1 MALNLFGVTVND
13 AHTAHV
19 HVDGI
24 ETVTVRDLAAICGP
38 AEYRA
43 LVVDEAW
50 VKHHSEVIT
59 AFAIRGPVLP
69 APAGIVFRSPEAVTR
84 WLELHSGAL
93 SEALTFVE
101 NRVAA
106 RVHISRA
113 EMPEVKAA
121 GERRDARSAEASDI
135 DAVAA
140 ESLRILRGA
149 AVATLPLRADRST
162 GVVLTAAFL
171 VEHHLWDQFAAEV
184 DAQAK
189 RAIGVTF
196 SLTGPWPPY
205 DFVQMQL
212 GS

>member
-13 AHTAHV
+13 AHTANV

-24 ETVTVRDLAAICGP
+24 ETVMVRDLAAICGP
-38 AEYRA
+38 TEYRELA
-43 LVVDEAW
+43 VDDEA
-50 VKHHSEVIT
+50 VAHHSEVIG
-59 AFAIRGPVLP
+59 AYAIRGPVLP
-69 APAGIVFRSPEAVTR
+69 APLGVVFRSADAVTS

-93 SEALTFVE
+93 SEALSFVE
-101 NRVAA
+101 NREAA

-113 EMPEVKAA
+113 ESPGAQRAA
-121 GERRDARSAEASDI
+121 ADI

-140 ESLRILRGA
+140 ESLRALRAA

-162 GVVLTAAFL
+162 GVVMTAAFL
-171 VEHHLWDQFAAEV
+171 VERDLWDQFAAEV
-184 DAQAK
+184 DAQAT
-189 RAIGVTF
+189 RATGASF

>member
-19 HVDGI
+19 RVDGVDL
-24 ETVTVRDLAAICGP
+24 VTVRDLAAICGEG
-38 AEYRA
+38 EYHS
-43 LVVDEAW
+43 VTVDAAA
-50 VKHHSEVIT
+50 VSRHSEIVS
-59 AFAIRGPVLP
+59 AYALRGPVLP
-69 APAGIVFRSPEAVTR
+69 APAGVVFRSAESVTS

-113 EMPEVKAA
+113 ETAESKVA
-121 GERRDARSAEASDI
+121 GVDI
-135 DAVAA
+135 DAFAV
-140 ESLRILRGA
+140 ESLRALRAA
-149 AVATLPLRADRST
+149 AVATLPMRADRSN
-162 GVVLTAAFL
+162 GVVMTAAFL
-171 VEHHLWDQFAAEV
+171 VERDLWDQFAAEV
-184 DAQAK
+184 DVQAK
-189 RAIGVTF
+189 RATGASF
-196 SLTGPWPPY
+196 ALTGPWPPF

>member
-13 AHTAHV
+13 AHTASV

-38 AEYRA
+38 VEYRELA
-43 LVVDEAW
+43 VDDEA
-50 VKHHSEVIT
+50 VRRHSEVVG
-59 AFAIRGPVLP
+59 AYAIRGPVLP
-69 APAGIVFRSPEAVTR
+69 APLGVVFRSPEAVTG

-106 RVHISRA
+106 RVHITRA
-113 EMPEVKAA
+113 DSPDAQRAA
-121 GERRDARSAEASDI
+121 ADI

-140 ESLRILRGA
+140 ESLRALRAA
-149 AVATLPLRADRST
+149 AVATLPLRADRSA
-162 GVVLTAAFL
+162 GVVMTAAFL
-171 VEHHLWDQFAAEV
+171 VERDLWDQFAAEV
-184 DAQAK
+184 DTQAT
-189 RAIGVTF
+189 RASGASF

>member
-19 HVDGI
+19 RVDGI
-24 ETVTVRDLAAICGP
+24 EAVTVRDLAAICGP
-38 AEYRA
+38 SEYRQLDA
-43 LVVDEAW
+43 DEAA
-50 VKHHSEVIT
+50 VRHHSDVIS
-59 AFAIRGPVLP
+59 AYAIRGPVLP
-69 APAGIVFRSPEAVTR
+69 APLGIVFRSAEAVTG

-106 RVHISRA
+106 RVHIARA
-113 EMPEVKAA
+113 DTPATKLAA
-121 GERRDARSAEASDI
+121 VDLDAL
-135 DAVAA
+135 AA
-140 ESLRILRGA
+140 ESLRALRAA

-162 GVVLTAAFL
+162 GVVMTAAFL
-171 VEHHLWDQFAAEV
+171 VERDLWDQFAAEV

-189 RAIGVTF
+189 RALGATF

-205 DFVQMQL
+205 DFVQMQF

>member
-19 HVDGI
+19 HVEGVEVI
-24 ETVTVRDLAAICGP
+24 TVRDLAAICGTT
-38 AEYRA
+38 EYREVELDDAAVERHRDIISAYA
-43 LVVDEAW
+43 L
-50 VKHHSEVIT
+50 
-59 AFAIRGPVLP
+59 RGPVLP
-69 APAGIVFRSPEAVTR
+69 APAGVIFRTPDSVVR

-106 RVHISRA
+106 RVHISRSDT
-113 EMPEVKAA
+113 PESKVA
-121 GERRDARSAEASDI
+121 GVDI
-135 DAVAA
+135 DAVAV
-140 ESLRILRGA
+140 ESLRVLRTA
-149 AVATLPLRADRST
+149 AVATLPMRADRSS
-162 GVVLTAAFL
+162 GVVMTAAFL
-171 VEHHLWDQFAAEV
+171 VEHELWDQFAAEV

-189 RAIGVTF
+189 RSIGVSF